1 MAYREPNGHV
11 TDNVTCTRKSNSW
24 P

>member
-11 TDNVTCTRKSNSW
+11 TDDVT
-24 P
+24 